1 MRQAPMQR
9 QANRLASQGRYGDS
23 MMVHMNPTEVD
34 VLNQMSPGGLTRNP
48 QTGQPEAFAIIGSL
62 LASLL
67 TKAGAAAGAS
77 AAASGAAM
85 PALAKLGTALS
96 LGTGSPA
103 VAGALASGA
112 TTTAQTGSLE
122 EGIKTG
128 LMSFVGGKVAGSLAE
143 GLGGQGGLLGGAGQE
158 AAKAAPV
165 VGEIAP
171 VGGTL
176 ADVAGSGASMEAG
189 AGFVPNIVAD
199 AATSLPAGATLS
211 HGGINPL
218 MAAPDTIAQQAG
230 SGFGGIGDAIGDIG
244 MGDLAVPMLQGAM
257 AEDAIAARANAL
269 GPPEDEEEDDFYQEV
284 RPGDRGLQFPEFG
297 YDAGASGEFDYF
309 QNPFKVI
316 PVAKNGGLLRRFE
329 EGGKVDEP
337 INLGGIRGFNQ
348 TSAPSFNFSGSNMYG
363 PAPIN
368 QADFN
373 LSSTPVDYSQA
384 NVASQ
389 VPVRSPFA
397 GIGSFNFGSGG
408 QREFGP
414 SDADIYSFLS
424 GTALPTN
431 AGFQGSESIPDY
443 AGTVETPALEDMQS
457 YFAEQQMSSAPGRFG
472 GEDLARA
479 PLEQQV
485 LSNYVPQT
493 TYAAPMNRGP
503 ENVAANTGNWF
514 GGDGGWDF
522 SGTGTRPA
530 GDYESGFTS
539 SYTPA
544 AQDSIYS
551 PQTAGMR
558 VPGFGMSPNFRM
570 MG

>member
-1 MRQAPMQR
+1 MYD
-9 QANRLASQGRYGDS
+9 G
-23 MMVHMNPTEVD
+23 
-34 VLNQMSPGGLTRNP
+34 
-48 QTGQPEAFAIIGSL
+48 
-62 LASLL
+62 
-67 TKAGAAAGAS
+67 
-77 AAASGAAM
+77 
-85 PALAKLGTALS
+85 
-96 LGTGSPA
+96 
-103 VAGALASGA
+103 
-112 TTTAQTGSLE
+112 
-122 EGIKTG
+122 
-128 LMSFVGGKVAGSLAE
+128 
-143 GLGGQGGLLGGAGQE
+143 GGAPQE
-158 AAKAAPV
+158 
-165 VGEIAP
+165 
-171 VGGTL
+171 
-176 ADVAGSGASMEAG
+176 
-189 AGFVPNIVAD
+189 
-199 AATSLPAGATLS
+199 
-211 HGGINPL
+211 
-218 MAAPDTIAQQAG
+218 
-230 SGFGGIGDAIGDIG
+230 
-244 MGDLAVPMLQGAM
+244 
-257 AEDAIAARANAL
+257 
-269 GPPEDEEEDDFYQEV
+269 EEEDDFYQEV

-309 QNPFKVI
+309 QNPFQTI

-329 EGGKVDEP
+329 EGGQVDEP

-348 TSAPSFNFSGSNMYG
+348 TSAPSFDFSGSNMYG

-373 LSSTPVDYSQA
+373 LGTTNPA
-384 NVASQ
+384 NVASTTP
-389 VPVRSPFA
+389 VPSPFA
-397 GIGSFNFGSGG
+397 NIGKFNFGGGG

-431 AGFQGSESIPDY
+431 AGFQGSESIPNY

-514 GGDGGWDF
+514 GGGNSGETTGWFGGRSRVS
-522 SGTGTRPA
+522 SGGMGGRNPNYVEPVTTGPSINA
-530 GDYESGFTS
+530 GGTLFDMPSASGANTQPTFNPS
-539 SYTPA
+539 SFMNTGGFDMTDMGGGFGGGVSASPYTLPTDLAPYTPP

-551 PQTAGMR
+551 PQTSGMR